1 MAEMNKT
8 DIQQPKDRQKPIKTE
23 WNSQCVIFTYFQGD
37 INSVVD
43 EHFSRALSNIKRP
56 QGLNSSSQSEDVILR
71 NDSDMPPN
79 QWRFSSPWTKSQLE
93 MSRANSAN
101 NSSLN
106 MSGPLAMNQ
115 YPLSLPE
122 THSVQPRDLW
132 HFPSLASPRS
142 LEPGYSHV
150 FPDGHLVP
158 EPRPDGKCE
167 PLLGLLQ
174 QDRCLNC
181 PQKFATRED
190 RNPVQIAGSTGLLFN
205 LPPRSVH
212 CKKIYV
218 SPSHGPASPNLAN
231 EISLLNQL
239 CDHRQITQLL
249 ESKPPLEEWDHG
261 QTFKQKTPDS
271 SSTCLLATSSQR
283 PLNHQSLPSI
293 DSLFGKVD
301 TYPRKNEGNIKKEAY
316 KSKASNARS
325 RENADIFKMRDDC

>member
-71 NDSDMPPN
+71 NGEHLRREEAAISCPSFHYSDMPPN

-106 MSGPLAMNQ
+106 MSGPLPVNQ

-231 EISLLNQL
+231 E
-239 CDHRQITQLL
+239 R
-249 ESKPPLEEWDHG
+249 
-261 QTFKQKTPDS
+261 
-271 SSTCLLATSSQR
+271 SQSPER
-283 PLNHQSLPSI
+283 
-293 DSLFGKVD
+293 
-301 TYPRKNEGNIKKEAY
+301 RKDLY
-316 KSKASNARS
+316 YY
-325 RENADIFKMRDDC
+325 

>member
-71 NDSDMPPN
+71 NGEHLRREEAAISCPSFHYSDMPPN

-158 EPRPDGKCE
+158 EPRADGKCE

-205 LPPRSVH
+205 LPSRSVH

-218 SPSHGPASPNLAN
+218 SPSHGPSSPNLAN
-231 EISLLNQL
+231 E
-239 CDHRQITQLL
+239 R
-249 ESKPPLEEWDHG
+249 
-261 QTFKQKTPDS
+261 
-271 SSTCLLATSSQR
+271 SQSPER
-283 PLNHQSLPSI
+283 
-293 DSLFGKVD
+293 
-301 TYPRKNEGNIKKEAY
+301 RKDLY
-316 KSKASNARS
+316 YY
-325 RENADIFKMRDDC
+325 